1 MSEKIKNI
9 VTVLLAAV
17 FLFGFSVWSLLLPD
31 AEESTSER
39 RHLAQFPTVSA
50 DSILSGKF
58 MTEFEDWSL
67 DQFPLRDNFRTLKA
81 MTAFYLLR
89 QKDNNDIYIV
99 DGQAAKL
106 DYPMH
111 TDSLDY
117 AASRFNWIYE
127 NLLKDADT
135 RVWLSVVPDKNY
147 FLAAANGYP
156 SMDYAAFIAA
166 LREKMPYAD
175 YVDITGALTIDDY
188 YTTDAHWR
196 QEKLSA
202 VAEKLAEALGITID
216 AAYEQITADVPFYG
230 VYYGQSAL
238 PLPADKL
245 IYLTNE
251 TLQNCRV
258 FDYEESSYIPV
269 YNTDLLY
276 GKDPYQA
283 FLSGSKSLLTI
294 ENPAAATDRE
304 LILFRDSFGSSLAPL
319 LASGYAK
326 ITLVDIRYVTP
337 NLLGRFIEFDGKDVL
352 FLYST
357 SVLNSSETMK

>member
-58 MTEFEDWSL
+58 MTDFEDWSL
-67 DQFPLRDNFRTLKA
+67 DQFPLRDKFRTLKA
-81 MTAFYLLR
+81 MTAFYLLH
-89 QKDNNDIYIV
+89 QMDNNDIYIAG
-99 DGQAAKL
+99 GQAAKL

-111 TDSLDY
+111 ADSLDY
-117 AASRFNWIYE
+117 AASRFTWIYE

-147 FLAAANGYP
+147 FLAAESGYP

-175 YVDITGALTIDDY
+175 YVDITDALTIDDY

-202 VAEKLAEALGITID
+202 VAAKLADALGITVETDYD
-216 AAYEQITADVPFYG
+216 AVTSDVPFYG

-258 FDYEESSYIPV
+258 YDFETGDYIAV
-269 YNTDLLY
+269 YDTDMLT

-294 ENPAAATDRE
+294 ENPAATNDRE
-304 LILFRDSFGSSLAPL
+304 LILFRDSFGSSIAPL

-326 ITLVDIRYVTP
+326 ITLVDIRYVSP
-337 NLLGRFIEFDGKDVL
+337 NMLGRFLDFTGKDVL

>member
-9 VTVLLAAV
+9 VSVLLVAV
-17 FLFGFSVWSLLLPD
+17 FILGFSVWSILLPD

-39 RHLAQFPTVSA
+39 RHLAQFPAVSA

-58 MTEFEDWSL
+58 MTDFEDWSL
-67 DQFPLRDNFRTLKA
+67 DQFPLRDQFRTLKA
-81 MTAFYLLR
+81 FTAFYLLR
-89 QKDNNDIYIV
+89 QKDNNDIYVV

-111 TDSLDY
+111 ADSLDY
-117 AASRFNWIYE
+117 AASRFAWIYE

-147 FLAAANGYP
+147 FLAAENGYP
-156 SMDYAAFIAA
+156 AMDYAAFIAA
-166 LREKMPYAD
+166 LRKQMPYAD
-175 YVDITGALTIDDY
+175 YVDILDALSIDDY

-202 VAEKLAEALGITID
+202 VAAKLADALGITVETDYD
-216 AAYEQITADVPFYG
+216 AVTSDVPFYG

-238 PLPADKL
+238 PLPADTL
-245 IYLTNE
+245 VYLTNE

-258 FDYEESSYIPV
+258 YDYETGGYIPV
-269 YNTDLLY
+269 YDTGMLS
-276 GKDPYQA
+276 GKDPYQV
-283 FLSGSKSLLTI
+283 FLSGSKSMLTI
-294 ENPAAATDRE
+294 ENPAATNDRE
-304 LILFRDSFGSSLAPL
+304 LILFRDSFGSSIAPL

-326 ITLVDIRYVTP
+326 ITLVDIRYVSP
-337 NLLGRFIEFDGKDVL
+337 NMLGRFLDFTGKDVL